1 MSTRIVQLRG
11 DAWAV
16 DVTPPSVPSFPPE
29 EFRRRIDGARRA
41 MEAHRIACL
50 LITQEQNF
58 RYFTGDITPSPF
70 QLTRPKFFL
79 LPLRGEPCAIVA
91 QGFEVGLRLTTWL
104 TDIRTWPAP
113 RPEDDGVSL
122 VAEALRVFAGERGS
136 VGAELGPES
145 RMGFPVGDFL
155 RVREMVAPLAF
166 VDAEGLVLRRLRMV
180 KSPAE
185 IANVRRVCQAVSAAY
200 EALPRLLQV
209 GDTEWTA
216 CHKLGMEILRRGATA
231 TPKITGISGAHGY
244 ERSSVGPTDRRLGP
258 GDLLS
263 IDTGCQYDYYW
274 CDFCRHYGFASVSG
288 ATRRAYD
295 TLYRAT
301 DAGLEAVRP
310 GQRVSDV
317 WRAMAQVVQRDGF
330 DVSSK
335 VGRMGHGMG
344 LGMPEPPSINATDD
358 TVIESGMIL
367 NIEPSLAYLAPED
380 GRRKIMLHEE
390 NIAVTEH
397 GYELL
402 TWRAPAEIPVIE

>member
-1 MSTRIVQLRG
+1 MSASTVHLRG

-16 DVTPPSVPSFPPE
+16 DVVPPPVPSFPPE
-29 EFRRRIDGARRA
+29 EFQRRIDGARRA
-41 MEAHRIACL
+41 MEAHGIACL
-50 LITQEQNF
+50 LVTGEQNF

-79 LPLRGEPCAIVA
+79 LPLVGDPCAIVA
-91 QGFEVGLRLTTWL
+91 QAFEPGLRLTTWL
-104 TDIRTWPAP
+104 ADIRTWPAP

-122 VAEALRVFAGERGS
+122 VADALRAFATGRGA

-145 RMGFPVGDFL
+145 RIGFPAGDFL
-155 RVREMVAPLAF
+155 RLRDMVTPLSF
-166 VDAEGLVLRRLRMV
+166 VDAEVPVLRRLRMI

-185 IANVRRVCQAVSAAY
+185 IANVRTVCHAVSAAY
-200 EALPRLLQV
+200 QALPGFLEM

-216 CHKLGMEILRRGATA
+216 CHKLGMEILRRGATS
-231 TPKITGISGAHGY
+231 TTKITGISGAHGY

-263 IDTGCQYDYYW
+263 IDTGCQYAYYW
-274 CDFCRHYGFASVSG
+274 CDFCRHYAFGSVSD
-288 ATRRAYD
+288 ATRRAHD
-295 TLYRAT
+295 ALYRAT
-301 DAGLEAVRP
+301 DAGLAAVRP
-310 GQRVSDV
+310 GRRMSDV
-317 WRAMAQVVQRDGF
+317 WRAMAAVIERDGF

-344 LGMPEPPSINATDD
+344 LGMPEPPSINAVDD
-358 TVIESGMIL
+358 TLIEPGMIL

-390 NIAVTEH
+390 NIAVTEQ

-402 TWRAPAEIPVIE
+402 TWRAPAEIPVVV